1 MYFNSKAVL
10 NKKTKNMKLVISVAR
25 NDFQNSLSKQN
36 ASKWLENHP
45 L

>member
-1 MYFNSKAVL
+1 
-10 NKKTKNMKLVISVAR
+10 MKQVINVAR

-45 L
+45 TVELNKGPSSLTVHIK